1 MSDPQVEAS
10 DPLAEGW
17 AGRQVLVTGGGGFA
31 GSHLVE
37 ALVGYGAEVTV
48 VDNFQSGRPENL
60 AQVADRVSIVEEPL
74 PEALDAVSAP
84 DYVFH
89 MAARSY
95 VPPSVADPEGDLR
108 TNAGLA
114 LHVLEWVRNHT
125 PQTKVIIF
133 SSAAVYG
140 SPRSTPV
147 SEDHPLAPVSPY
159 GVSKLA
165 ADRYANIYASVF
177 GLSTVALRC
186 FALFG
191 PRHRK
196 QVVFDLMNKLRAG
209 QGAAE
214 VIGTGEEERDLCYV
228 SDIVRAACTV
238 ALRAPF
244 QGEVYNAGG
253 TVPIKI
259 GRLAEMI
266 AEAMGFEP
274 RLTFT
279 GVTRP
284 GDPNVLVADVSRL
297 RALDWEPRTS
307 LEEGL
312 QRTAEWFAGLTD
324 FEVRF

>member
-1 MSDPQVEAS
+1 M
-10 DPLAEGW
+10 
-17 AGRQVLVTGGGGFA
+17 LVTGGGGFA

-37 ALVGYGAEVTV
+37 ALVDYGAEVTV

-60 AQVADRVSIVEEPL
+60 GQVADRISLIDRPL
-74 PEALDAVSAP
+74 PEALDEVSAP

-89 MAARSY
+89 CAARSY
-95 VPPSVADPEGDLR
+95 VPPSVADPVGDMR
-108 TNAGLA
+108 TNGGLA

-125 PQTKVIIF
+125 PASKVIIF

-165 ADRYANIYASVF
+165 ADRYAHVYASVF
-177 GLSTVALRC
+177 GLNTVAMRC
-186 FALFG
+186 FALYG

-209 QGAAE
+209 EGAAE
-214 VIGTGEEERDLCYV
+214 VIGTGEEERDLCFV
-228 SDIVRAACTV
+228 SDIVRAALTV

-244 QGEVYNAGG
+244 HGEVYNAGG
-253 TVPIKI
+253 TQAIKI
-259 GRLAEMI
+259 GRLAQLI
-266 AEAMGFEP
+266 ATSMGYEP
-274 RLTFT
+274 RLEFT
-279 GVTRP
+279 RVTRP
-284 GDPNVLVADVSRL
+284 GDPNVLVADCSRL
-297 RALDWEPRTS
+297 RGLGWEPQTG

-312 QRTAEWFAGLTD
+312 RKTADWFAGLSD
-324 FEVRF
+324 YSVRF

>member
-1 MSDPQVEAS
+1 M
-10 DPLAEGW
+10 
-17 AGRQVLVTGGGGFA
+17 
-31 GSHLVE
+31 
-37 ALVGYGAEVTV
+37 

-60 AQVADRVSIVEEPL
+60 AKVSDRISVIDRPL
-74 PEALDAVSAP
+74 PEAMDAVIAP
-84 DYVFH
+84 DYIFH
-89 MAARSY
+89 LAARSY
-95 VPPSVADPEGDLR
+95 VPPSVADPVGDLR

-114 LHVLEWVRNHT
+114 LQVLEWVRNHT
-125 PQTKVIIF
+125 PQSKVIIF

-147 SEDHPLAPVSPY
+147 NEEHPLAPVSPY

-165 ADRYANIYASVF
+165 ADRYANVYASVF
-177 GLSTVALRC
+177 GLSTVAMRC
-186 FALFG
+186 FALYG

-209 QGAAE
+209 EGAAE
-214 VIGTGEEERDLCYV
+214 VIGTGEEERDLCFV
-228 SDIVRAACTV
+228 TDIVRAACTV

-253 TVPIKI
+253 TVAFKV

-266 AEAMGFEP
+266 AEAMGYEP
-274 RLTFT
+274 RLSFT
-279 GVTRP
+279 GAMRP
-284 GDPNVLVADVSRL
+284 GDPRVLVADVSRL
-297 RALDWEPRTS
+297 RALGWEPKTS

-312 QRTAEWFAGLTD
+312 KKTAEWFAGLSD

>member
-1 MSDPQVEAS
+1 M
-10 DPLAEGW
+10 
-17 AGRQVLVTGGGGFA
+17 
-31 GSHLVE
+31 
-37 ALVGYGAEVTV
+37 
-48 VDNFQSGRPENL
+48 
-60 AQVADRVSIVEEPL
+60 
-74 PEALDAVSAP
+74 
-84 DYVFH
+84 
-89 MAARSY
+89 
-95 VPPSVADPEGDLR
+95 
-108 TNAGLA
+108 
-114 LHVLEWVRNHT
+114 
-125 PQTKVIIF
+125 IIF

-196 QVVFDLMNKLRAG
+196 QVVFDLMNKLRVG

-228 SDIVRAACTV
+228 DDIVRAALTV
-238 ALRAPF
+238 AVKASF

-266 AEAMGFEP
+266 AEAMGLEP

-297 RALDWEPRTS
+297 RALGWEPETS

-312 QRTAEWFAGLTD
+312 RRTADWFAGLTD